1 MAGVGFLL
9 SGRGLEEDE
18 DDRQKIIYEK
28 MKDKEYHGLALFFLG
43 EV

>member
-9 SGRGLEEDE
+9 SERGLEEDE

-28 MKDKEYHGLALFFLG
+28 MKDKEYQGLALFFLG